1 MIAQD
6 ERVGRNSGAIVRQGD
21 SLQDVSGRIAELL
34 RPFRNNCGMRKRQRR
49 HSIVNRMNNQT
60 PAESA
65 RQLAELVDRHGPA
78 LVLYARQICDEPEDV
93 VQEGFLEF
101 MEQPARPDN
110 VAAWLFRVVRN
121 RALDRI
127 RSSQRRK
134 SRHLKVAGGEQWLTV
149 NFDSQL
155 DAVTVT
161 DSLKELDADLREIIT
176 ARIWGEL
183 SFEQIGDLLNTSSS
197 TAHRRYVEGLELLRE
212 KLGATCPKQ

>member
-1 MIAQD
+1 MI
-6 ERVGRNSGAIVRQGD
+6 
-21 SLQDVSGRIAELL
+21 
-34 RPFRNNCGMRKRQRR
+34 
-49 HSIVNRMNNQT
+49 NQT

-93 VQEGFLEF
+93 VQEAFLEF
-101 MEQPARPDN
+101 MTQSARPDN

-127 RSSQRRK
+127 RSSQRRT

-149 NFDSQL
+149 NFDSRL
-155 DAVTVT
+155 DAAAVT
-161 DSLKELDADLREIIT
+161 DSLKQLDADLREIIT

-197 TAHRRYVEGLELLRE
+197 TAHRRYVEGLERLRE
-212 KLGATCPKQ
+212 RLGATCPKK